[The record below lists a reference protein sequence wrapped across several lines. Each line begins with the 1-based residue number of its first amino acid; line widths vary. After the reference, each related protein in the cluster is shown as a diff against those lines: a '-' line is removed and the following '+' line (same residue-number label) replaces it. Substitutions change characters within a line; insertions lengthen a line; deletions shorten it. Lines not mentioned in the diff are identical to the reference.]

1 MVVPETAL
9 VTGDA
14 GLQEGRGTE
23 KAVVEHA
30 VLRGSTT
37 PARGLAL
44 PEQSGSGLHVTHSS
58 FSRD

>member
-23 KAVVEHA
+23 KAVVERA
-30 VLRGSTT
+30 ALRGSTT

-44 PEQSGSGLHVTHSS
+44 PEQSGSGLRVTHSG